1 MATAV
6 MSINPLVDTRDT
18 RFVLFEALEVDKLT
32 QYEKFADF
40 DRDMFEDVL
49 NLAEKIAVDEIYPA
63 NMEGDKESVQYDPE
77 TKQVKIPEAYKPALK
92 AFNEAGFVSLSND
105 QEIGGMGMP
114 DSIAQCATEYFTA
127 ASVAFSMYPAL
138 TIGSMN
144 LVKDFVERNGG
155 TIQVES
161 KPGEGSVFTFTLP
174 LVKD

>member
-32 QYEKFADF
+32 QYEQFADF

-77 TKQVKIPEAYKPALK
+77 TKQVKIPEAYKPAL
-92 AFNEAGFVSLSND
+92 
-105 QEIGGMGMP
+105 
-114 DSIAQCATEYFTA
+114 
-127 ASVAFSMYPAL
+127 
-138 TIGSMN
+138 
-144 LVKDFVERNGG
+144 
-155 TIQVES
+155 
-161 KPGEGSVFTFTLP
+161 
-174 LVKD
+174 